1 MTAIEKLKFPIS
13 FYTQRAWN
21 ALHRRELK
29 ACCYFYHKH
38 SNKETSHYTA
48 LIMVEYLRCFVL
60 PFSAYP
66 YRYRPPP
73 RGTWGVPTSAS
84 VARDTSTRSM
94 TSAGSSMVRWW
105 RRNTT
110 RCYAGNPTG
119 ARSAVI
125 IFTDKIVIRHF
136 LIGLKMFKKLVLK
149 VATVWGHIESPASS
163 CVSTDFILR
172 LARLD
177 LNRRDAMFLFYWILQ
192 LFTFSSRYDTLKC
205 RIAGASSVTISW
217 LLLSLSFF
225 LYLWNRS

>member
-1 MTAIEKLKFPIS
+1 MTAIEKLKFPIL

-125 IFTDKIVIRHF
+125 IFTVVIFSLVWRC
-136 LIGLKMFKKLVLK
+136 FKNLFWRLLLWWH
-149 VATVWGHIESPASS
+149 TESPASS

>member
-1 MTAIEKLKFPIS
+1 MTAIENLKFPIL

-125 IFTDKIVIRHF
+125 IFTVVIF
-136 LIGLKMFKKLVLK
+136 SLVLRYFK
-149 VATVWGHIESPASS
+149 ACFDGCYCLMAYRKSCFIMCIDRFYSPS
-163 CVSTDFILR
+163 CKTWF
-172 LARLD
+172 
-177 LNRRDAMFLFYWILQ
+177 
-192 LFTFSSRYDTLKC
+192 K
-205 RIAGASSVTISW
+205 
-217 LLLSLSFF
+217 
-225 LYLWNRS
+225 

>member
-1 MTAIEKLKFPIS
+1 MTAIEKLKFPIL

-48 LIMVEYLRCFVL
+48 LIMVEYLQCFVL

-125 IFTDKIVIRHF
+125 IFTVVIF
-136 LIGLKMFKKLVLK
+136 SLVLRCFKNLFWRLLLFDGIQK
-149 VATVWGHIESPASS
+149 VLLHHVYRQIFFS
-163 CVSTDFILR
+163 IR

-192 LFTFSSRYDTLKC
+192 LFTLSSRYDTLKC

>member
-1 MTAIEKLKFPIS
+1 MTAIENLKFPIL

-21 ALHRRELK
+21 ALHKREFK

-119 ARSAVI
+119 ARSAII
-125 IFTDKIVIRHF
+125 IFTVVIFSLVLRCFKNLFWRLLLFDGIQKVLLHHVYRQILFSVLQDLIWRHVFILLNITTVYFFFQIRHTE
-136 LIGLKMFKKLVLK
+136 VQDSRS
-149 VATVWGHIESPASS
+149 VVCHHQ
-163 CVSTDFILR
+163 
-172 LARLD
+172 LAPSLT
-177 LNRRDAMFLFYWILQ
+177 LF
-192 LFTFSSRYDTLKC
+192 
-205 RIAGASSVTISW
+205 
-217 LLLSLSFF
+217 LSLSVESF
-225 LYLWNRS
+225 LDNN

>member
-1 MTAIEKLKFPIS
+1 MTAIEKLKFPIL

-66 YRYRPPP
+66 YRYRPPH

-125 IFTDKIVIRHF
+125 IFTVVIF
-136 LIGLKMFKKLVLK
+136 SLVLRCFK
-149 VATVWGHIESPASS
+149 ACFDGCYCLRAHRKSCFIMCIDRFYSPS
-163 CVSTDFILR
+163 CKTWF
-172 LARLD
+172 
-177 LNRRDAMFLFYWILQ
+177 
-192 LFTFSSRYDTLKC
+192 K
-205 RIAGASSVTISW
+205 
-217 LLLSLSFF
+217 
-225 LYLWNRS
+225 

>member
-1 MTAIEKLKFPIS
+1 MTAIEKLKFPIL

-60 PFSAYP
+60 PFSVYP

-125 IFTDKIVIRHF
+125 IFTIVIF
-136 LIGLKMFKKLVLK
+136 SLVLRYFK
-149 VATVWGHIESPASS
+149 ACFDGCYCLIAYRKSCFIMCIDRFYSPS
-163 CVSTDFILR
+163 CKTWF
-172 LARLD
+172 
-177 LNRRDAMFLFYWILQ
+177 
-192 LFTFSSRYDTLKC
+192 K
-205 RIAGASSVTISW
+205 
-217 LLLSLSFF
+217 
-225 LYLWNRS
+225 

>member
-1 MTAIEKLKFPIS
+1 MTAIEKLKFPIL

-21 ALHRRELK
+21 ALHRRKLK

-66 YRYRPPP
+66 YRYRPPH

-119 ARSAVI
+119 ARSAII
-125 IFTDKIVIRHF
+125 IFTVVIF
-136 LIGLKMFKKLVLK
+136 SLVLRCFK
-149 VATVWGHIESPASS
+149 
-163 CVSTDFILR
+163 
-172 LARLD
+172 
-177 LNRRDAMFLFYWILQ
+177 NLFW
-192 LFTFSSRYDTLKC
+192 R
-205 RIAGASSVTISW
+205 
-217 LLLSLSFF
+217 LLLFDGIQKVLLHHVYRQILFSVLQDLISIEETPCFYFTEYYNCLLF
-225 LYLWNRS
+225 LPDTTLWSAG

>member
-1 MTAIEKLKFPIS
+1 MTAIEKLKFPIL

-119 ARSAVI
+119 ARSTVI
-125 IFTDKIVIRHF
+125 IFTVVIFSLVWRC
-136 LIGLKMFKKLVLK
+136 FK
-149 VATVWGHIESPASS
+149 
-163 CVSTDFILR
+163 
-172 LARLD
+172 
-177 LNRRDAMFLFYWILQ
+177 NLFW
-192 LFTFSSRYDTLKC
+192 R
-205 RIAGASSVTISW
+205 
-217 LLLSLSFF
+217 LLLFDGIQKVLLHHVYRQILFSVLQD
-225 LYLWNRS
+225 LI